1 MTLVLQIVLAVVVL
15 MGLITV
21 IMSIKN
27 WHWAQM
33 LLLLAIFFS
42 SLGTLLLGLEV
53 FRIHRGLRKD
63 LPAKQQQLA
72 DLLAANDALVN
83 GSTDPALIGRVV
95 GGLSDPAA
103 LAGKAEALA
112 ESLPATLT
120 ALEAVTEPGDQETVE
135 RLRATFQEAFGTS
148 DVAQRQALLRSWAA
162 SLNDL
167 GKNQRLLKMVTD
179 DLNKFVENA
188 SESGPLP
195 SLQRWRREVV
205 DFNRQRGRAW
215 RMVVPAGPIDAKTG
229 RIPVTIAQP
238 KPHGLEK
245 DAIVFAFEQ
254 GPGNA
259 AAPDQGA
266 QFLGEFRVIEA
277 SADGAVLESVIKLDN
292 RTGGRIVQSQ
302 QAAAQG
308 QPRRWTLYES
318 MPADRHELYAGLDEA
333 ELKRRLPAAS
343 VEEYMRQGQK
353 GKKEDF
359 DEHARASFDDQGR
372 RLGPEDEIKAVEWRY
387 DRQLRDYAFLFAE
400 AARQRVVALA
410 EKAALVEDVAK
421 LKTAD
426 QIAKQLGQQRTE
438 EKGGLTGDLEHMIG
452 DRQAIESLLGTVKLQ
467 LSNAQQLLKALL
479 AENMQ
484 RAADL
489 TRLQLGRYETLDV
502 TAPAAPAP
510 PFATGP

>member
-1 MTLVLQIVLAVVVL
+1 MTLVLQIVMAVVVL

-42 SLGTLLLGLEV
+42 SLGTLFLGMEV
-53 FRIHRGLRKD
+53 FRIHRSLRKD
-63 LPAKQQQLA
+63 LPARKQQLA
-72 DLLAANDALVN
+72 DLMATNDALVN
-83 GSTDPALIGRVV
+83 GSTDPTQIGRIVS
-95 GGLSDPAA
+95 GLSDPAT
-103 LAGKAEALA
+103 LAGKVEPLA
-112 ESLPATLT
+112 ESLPGTLT
-120 ALEAVTEPGDQETVE
+120 ALDAVTEPADAETVSK
-135 RLRATFQEAFGTS
+135 LRAMFQEAFGTS

-167 GKNQRLLKMVTD
+167 GRNERLLKIVTD
-179 DLNKFVENA
+179 DLNKYAENA
-188 SESGPLP
+188 SEMGPLP

-215 RMVVPAGPIDAKTG
+215 RSVVPAGPIDPKTG

-238 KPHGLEK
+238 KPHGLDK

-254 GPGNA
+254 GAANA
-259 AAPDQGA
+259 ADPNQGA
-266 QFLGEFRVIEA
+266 QFLGEFRVVDVNP
-277 SADGAVLESVIKLDN
+277 DGAILESVIQLDN

-302 QAAAQG
+302 QSGPQG
-308 QPRRWTLYES
+308 RRWTLYES
-318 MPADRHELYAGLDEA
+318 IPADRHDLFAGLSEA
-333 ELKRRLPAAS
+333 DLKRRLPAAS
-343 VEEYMRQGQK
+343 VEEYLRHGQK

-372 RLGPEDEIKAVEWRY
+372 RLGPEDESKAVEWRY
-387 DRQLRDYAFLFAE
+387 DRQLRDYAYLFAE

-410 EKAALVEDVAK
+410 EKSALVEDISK

-426 QIAKQLGQQRTE
+426 QLAKQLGAQRTE
-438 EKGGLTGDLEHMIG
+438 EKGGLTGDLEHMKA
-452 DRQAIESLLGTVKLQ
+452 DRQAIESLLATVKLQ
-467 LSNAQQLLKALL
+467 LTNAQQMLTALL

-484 RAADL
+484 RAEDL
-489 TRLQLGRYETLDV
+489 TRLQLGRYDDLDV
-502 TAPAAPAP
+502 VAPAAPAP
-510 PFATGP
+510 PFAAGP